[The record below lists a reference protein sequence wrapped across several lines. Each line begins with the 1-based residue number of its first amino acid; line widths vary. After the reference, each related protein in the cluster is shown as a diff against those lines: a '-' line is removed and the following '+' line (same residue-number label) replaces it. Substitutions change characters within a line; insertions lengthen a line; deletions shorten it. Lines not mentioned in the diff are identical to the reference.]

1 MTLQVAAGLR
11 SGERNAELLLLA
23 ASAAFIVVAE
33 RALDGAAVTVP
44 DGFRGILT
52 QFIVVMILGH
62 VGLRVLAPHASRIP
76 YAVAMLLTALGLAF
90 VARLSPD
97 TAQDQALW
105 VMLGVF
111 AMLAGAVVGR
121 RYRILRSYRY
131 TSALVAVALLFAT
144 GIFGET
150 INGARLWI
158 NVAGQTIQTTE
169 LIKVFML
176 LFLAGYL
183 ADSAGVLSAPR
194 LTFGGRS
201 YSSLP
206 YLIPLAL
213 TLLVAILALGL
224 LKDLGTIALLLFV
237 TIGTLYVA
245 TGRLL
250 FVLGG
255 IALLAF
261 TAALGYQMFDH
272 VETRID
278 VWLNPFD
285 DPEGSGYQTAQAL
298 YAIQAGGVTGEGLG
312 RGTPDVIPAV
322 PTDYIFSAIGEE
334 LGLAGALG
342 VVLLFVLL
350 LFSGLRIAVR
360 APDDYGRLL
369 AFSIALLIG
378 VQAFVI
384 IAGNLGLIPTTGITL
399 PFVSYGGSSIL
410 VNFVLVGLL
419 LGISDVSGEPGADQ
433 R

>member
-1 MTLQVAAGLR
+1 MTLQMTAGLR
-11 SGERNAELLLLA
+11 SGERNTELLLLA

-33 RALDGAAVTVP
+33 RALEGAKVTAP

-62 VGLRVLAPHASRIP
+62 IALRAIAPGASRIP

-90 VARLSPD
+90 VARLSPE

-105 VMLGVF
+105 VMLGVA
-111 AMLAGAVVGR
+111 AMVAGTLLGQ
-121 RYRILRSYRY
+121 RYRMLRSYRY
-131 TSALVAVALLFAT
+131 TAALVAVGLLFAT
-144 GIFGET
+144 GIFGTT

-158 NVAGQTIQTTE
+158 TIAGMTIQTTE

-245 TGRLL
+245 TGRLR

-261 TAALGYQMFDH
+261 TGLLGYQMFDH

-278 VWLNPFD
+278 VWLNPFE

-312 RGTPDVIPAV
+312 RGTPDVIPAA

-334 LGLAGALG
+334 LGLSGALG
-342 VVLLFVLL
+342 VVMLFVLL
-350 LFSGLRIAVR
+350 LFAGLRIAVR

-419 LGISDVSGEPGADQ
+419 LGISDVSSRE
-433 R
+433 

>member
-23 ASAAFIVVAE
+23 ASAAFIAVAE
-33 RALDGAAVTVP
+33 RALDGAEVTVP

-52 QFIVVMILGH
+52 QFMVVMILGH
-62 VGLRVLAPHASRIP
+62 IGLRVLAPGASRIP

-105 VMLGVF
+105 VMLGVI
-111 AMLAGAVVGR
+111 AMLAGTVLGQ
-121 RYRILRSYRY
+121 RYRLLRSYRY
-131 TSALVAVALLFAT
+131 TAALVAVALLLAT
-144 GIFGET
+144 GIFGTT

-158 NVAGQTIQTTE
+158 TIAGQTIQTTE

-245 TGRLL
+245 TGRLR

-261 TAALGYQMFDH
+261 TGFLGYQMFDH

-369 AFSIALLIG
+369 AFSISLLIG

-419 LGISDVSGEPGADQ
+419 LGISDVSG
-433 R
+433 RS